1 MQSAHEEVRE
11 KLTLVHPSE
20 HALERYAINEM
31 GLQSRKRL
39 KSHLEGCID
48 CRNSV
53 AKSREVAR
61 RYRDLER
68 VAITRAGAQC
78 QRWSRVLPSH

>member
-1 MQSAHEEVRE
+1 MHNVHEEVRDQF
-11 KLTLVHPSE
+11 TLVHPSE
-20 HALERYAINEM
+20 HALERYVANEM

-48 CRNSV
+48 CRKLV
-53 AKSREVAR
+53 AKSREVVR

-68 VAITRAGAQC
+68 AAITRAGAQC
-78 QRWSRVLPSH
+78 QRWPRVLPSH